1 MARGGLYVR
10 APSPLGGL
18 VNLEWHP
25 YVDELWNGAW
35 PPSAKAFHAVLTP
48 IGQGMYLGADLQ
60 FGLYLEVSI
69 GTVTQRFRYIE
80 PGEFTMGSPA
90 IEAERNDTEGP
101 QHVVRL
107 TEGYWLAETA
117 CSQALWQAVT
127 GGNPSHFKDDPQN
140 PVENVSWGEV
150 DDFLRRLEAL
160 LPGVKAELP
169 TEAQWEYACRAG
181 TKTAFSF
188 GDAITPEQANYDG
201 NFSYDGGPKGE
212 FRQKTV
218 PVKTFAANP
227 WGLYQMH
234 GNVWEWCAD
243 GRRTYDGAPQ
253 TDPRGPEGDAPR
265 AQRGGSW
272 YFGPG
277 GLRSAYRYVHERGW
291 GYGGV
296 GFRFSLRSTSPE
308 GGAERLPEATFT
320 RDA

>member
-1 MARGGLYVR
+1 MTSLITE
-10 APSPLGGL
+10 PL
-18 VNLEWHP
+18 
-25 YVDELWNGAW
+25 
-35 PPSAKAFHAVLTP
+35 
-48 IGQGMYLGADLQ
+48 ADLTYPPEALRRPPV
-60 FGLYLEVSI
+60 FPPVCACAWGDDVYGLWIEVQI
-69 GTVTQRFRYIE
+69 AGPLQRFRWIE
-80 PGEFTMGSPA
+80 PGEFVMGSPA
-90 IEAERNDTEGP
+90 DEAERFDTEGP

-107 TEGYWLAETA
+107 TEGYWLADTA

-127 GGNPSHFKDDPQN
+127 GGNPSRFKDDPQN
-140 PVENVSWGEV
+140 PVEQVSWDDV
-150 DDFLRRLEAL
+150 DGFLRRLEAL
-160 LPGVKAELP
+160 LPGMKAALP
-169 TEAQWEYACRAG
+169 TEAEWEYACRAG

-201 NFSYDGGPKGE
+201 SHAYAGGATGE
-212 FRQKTV
+212 SRQKTV

-234 GNVWEWCAD
+234 GNVYEWCAD

-265 AQRGGSW
+265 ALRGGSW
-272 YFGPG
+272 NLVPWW
-277 GLRSAYRYVHERGW
+277 LRSASRFGYERDGRYN
-291 GYGGV
+291 GV